1 MAKYD
6 VEPCLEKT
14 EEKKEPVAVL
24 VDKTSVPL
32 MAAAGV
38 MGAAALAAVV
48 FLAVML
54 FGKKRQNADGK

>member
-1 MAKYD
+1 M
-6 VEPCLEKT
+6 T
-14 EEKKEPVAVL
+14 

-32 MAAAGV
+32 MVAAGV

-48 FLAVML
+48 LLAVML